1 MSDPDIDAAFR
12 RITNDPELADLSEQ
26 KLPEP
31 RAKRRNRL
39 VQAVWLV
46 PGGLVTRRQLVL
58 GAIGIALLLAVAVLT
73 AYVAPGWL

>member
-39 VQAVWLV
+39 VRAVWLV
-46 PGGLVTRRQLVL
+46 LVGRRQLAY
-58 GAIGIALLLAVAVLT
+58 GAIGIALLLLVAALT
-73 AYVAPGWL
+73 AYVAPNWM